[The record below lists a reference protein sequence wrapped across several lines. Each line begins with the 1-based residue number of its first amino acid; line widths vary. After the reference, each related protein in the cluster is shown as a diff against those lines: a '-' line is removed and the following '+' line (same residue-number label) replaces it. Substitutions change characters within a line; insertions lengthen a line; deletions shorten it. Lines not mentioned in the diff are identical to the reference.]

1 MINSTVKKFIV
12 ENQDL
17 IKEHLFPTLYDR
29 ALDKLQ
35 GSNIGLMTK
44 FFLENG
50 VDPLTLGRYKDG
62 RPMDGIPD
70 SYFNSYQELL
80 KYEVLPN
87 IRCIGESA
95 FSHSGLY
102 SCKLHNG
109 LKTIESYAFYYCKN
123 LVSIVIPDT
132 VESIGGYAFCHSG
145 LQDITLSGNLKLIS
159 PGTFKYCEHLHSIVI
174 PSSVK
179 HISANAFA
187 DCPEDLVVY
196 YDNNNI
202 KIAAELQGM
211 GIKHEGIK

>member
-1 MINSTVKKFIV
+1 MIDSTIKKFIV

-35 GSNIGLMTK
+35 GSSIGLMTK

-50 VDPLTLGRYKDG
+50 VDPLVLGRYKDG

-123 LVSIVIPDT
+123 LVNIVIPDT

-211 GIKHEGIK
+211 GVKHEGIK